1 MLRVAQEVGLVD
13 AIDRRLHL
21 LQLHCPYHESDH
33 VLNFAFNALCGG
45 TCLQDIELR
54 RNDECYLDSLGA
66 ETIPDPTTAGDF
78 CRRFRGAADVRTLL
92 DAIDDARLD
101 VWQRQPGK
109 FLPRRC
115 SISTARWWSRPASA
129 RKGWTSRTVRV
140 YRVLTI
146 MLFAQNEG

>member
-1 MLRVAQEVGLVD
+1 MLRLAQEVGLVD

-54 RNDECYLDSLGA
+54 RNDECFLDSLGA

-78 CRRFRGAADVRTLL
+78 CRRFAPSRTCGHCSMPSTTRGSTCGGGSRAS
-92 DAIDDARLD
+92 
-101 VWQRQPGK
+101 
-109 FLPRRC
+109 FSPRRC
-115 SISTARWWSRPASA
+115 STSTARW
-129 RKGWTSRTVRV
+129 
-140 YRVLTI
+140 
-146 MLFAQNEG
+146 